1 MDPAIES
8 MIDLINAAN
17 SAIKNPTD
25 PVTDDRIDDESDHQI
40 FATVLEGLRTYLT
53 TPSIN
58 NGADHSAVV
67 AALDTFENTLNAIE

>member
-1 MDPAIES
+1 MNPVIQS

-17 SAIKNPTD
+17 SAISNPD
-25 PVTDDRIDDESDHQI
+25 NPVTDNRIDGESDHQI

-67 AALDTFENTLNAIE
+67 TALDTFENTLNAIE